1 MKNISPK
8 PPVRVPLVADFNLTP
23 IESAIIEIRAAAKNT
38 TRGKQIETSG
48 KTKEQQSIDYWN
60 LVGPVRLYGN
70 KRGQKSR
77 EPVDF
82 VLHILNAVVVENGKF
97 VWQIPN
103 GPIFDNLFALIPD
116 LKAAR
121 EKVK

>member
-70 KRGQKSR
+70 KRGQK
-77 EPVDF
+77 
-82 VLHILNAVVVENGKF
+82 NGKF

-116 LKAAR
+116 LKAAI